1 MKTGE
6 KTINFTK
13 VTQEDF
19 TEEATFEKVWKDM
32 EKGDLGRARRKWMS
46 SGWGATRYS
55 VQGGRGQRAL
65 SAHAAA
71 SGTPLFVTVIVMVS
85 TA

>member
-1 MKTGE
+1 
-6 KTINFTK
+6 
-13 VTQEDF
+13 
-19 TEEATFEKVWKDM
+19 M